1 MLHDVKLCESSLDC
15 ALFGFLIE
23 FYSLFCLFNI
33 WVRSPQCR
41 KTLGPKGDKF
51 QGTTKILFLMLASDD
66 TKYCEPDNSPINH
79 MQRVTVKDSRP
90 PKQKAFFS
98 LFREKLHDMLQ
109 TLDTRRTQ
117 QPVFMQK
124 LFLTP
129 LFLYVVVVPDDINDV
144 ARILDFCIKP
154 AKVLLIHLISCD
166 KQFNLDVF
174 FA

>member
-1 MLHDVKLCESSLDC
+1 MLHDVKFCESSLDC
-15 ALFGFLIE
+15 ALFGFLM
-23 FYSLFCLFNI
+23 FCSFNI

-117 QPVFMQK
+117 QPVFVQK

-129 LFLYVVVVPDDINDV
+129 LFLYVVVPDDINDV